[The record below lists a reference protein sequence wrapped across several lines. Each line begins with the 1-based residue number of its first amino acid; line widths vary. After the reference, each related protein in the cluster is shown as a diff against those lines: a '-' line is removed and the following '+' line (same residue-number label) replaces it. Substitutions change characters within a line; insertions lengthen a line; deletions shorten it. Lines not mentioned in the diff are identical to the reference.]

1 MRATRLPAKENNW
14 RHYTP
19 SGQKTNTG
27 ILKFESRNCV
37 WTLVQANPRH
47 LNCNVCSGKMFQV
60 RPPLIY
66 ARTGQANRRK
76 TDAKRRQNLSFI
88 DYPRNYPPPHPPPPL
103 IYARTGQ
110 ANRRKTDAKRRQNL
124 SFIDYR
130 GNYHGPHG
138 FKSPSASLPYQLGG
152 GAISARVVA
161 VACKTSFTVFSNS
174 SKV

>member
-66 ARTGQANRRK
+66 ARTDQANRRK
-76 TDAKRRQNLSFI
+76 NDAKRLQNLSF
-88 DYPRNYPPPHPPPPL
+88 L
-103 IYARTGQ
+103 
-110 ANRRKTDAKRRQNL
+110 
-124 SFIDYR
+124 DYR
-130 GNYHGPHG
+130 VNYRGPHG

>member
-1 MRATRLPAKENNW
+1 MGYSPHEARESFACFLKMRATRLPAKENNW

-88 DYPRNYPPPHPPPPL
+88 DY
-103 IYARTGQ
+103 
-110 ANRRKTDAKRRQNL
+110 
-124 SFIDYR
+124 R

-152 GAISARVVA
+152 GAISARAVA
-161 VACKTSFTVFSNS
+161 VACKTSFTVSSNS